1 MRVRTGTS
9 YQKPIGLQAF
19 VRWTCTEALVQQCS
33 FRTVTADAERQPN
46 PMPTDKTA
54 ERESDT
60 GRVEAWLFTGL
71 WPRAPVPLSSH
82 TRITEP
88 RGTKGIHEG
97 PPQTRGI
104 RQQIAHDLGSVQ
116 PNEAPHL
123 RKTEVEN

>member
-1 MRVRTGTS
+1 MEHKQPFSTAASNACENRDVLPT
-9 YQKPIGLQAF
+9 PIGLQAF
-19 VRWTCTEALVQQCS
+19 VHWTCTEALVQQCS
-33 FRTVTADAERQPN
+33 FRTVTADAERQPS

-97 PPQTRGI
+97 S
-104 RQQIAHDLGSVQ
+104 D
-116 PNEAPHL
+116 N
-123 RKTEVEN
+123 K